1 MADYYGI
8 LGVAKDSD
16 ADAIKK
22 AYRKLAMQYH
32 PDRNSSPDAEQNFK
46 RVTEAYEVLRDP
58 EQRQLYD
65 RFGEAGVRRGA
76 GGGPAG
82 GPAGGF
88 GGFDFADAFEVFMR
102 EFGGMGLGD
111 IFGGRASR
119 SSGPRRGAD
128 LKMRLKVSLEEA
140 ARGVERSVE
149 IQVLDS
155 CSLCGGSGAAPGTA
169 PERCSTC
176 HGAGEVRQVQRSMLG
191 QFVSVR
197 PCPDCGGVG
206 ERILSPCP
214 ECSGGGRVRA
224 ERSVKLE
231 VPAGVS
237 TDDYLKLSGRGNA
250 GPGGGPRGD
259 VLVLV
264 EVDEDRRFQRV
275 GDDLVY
281 NLAVTMSQAAL
292 GSEVE
297 VPTIIDGTAKLKVP
311 QGIQS
316 GQALRLRGRG
326 MPRLRATG
334 RGDQVVRV
342 LVWTPTDLSREERDV
357 LEKLREVERQPP
369 EPDTEEPGFWERV
382 KRAFTA

>member
-1 MADYYGI
+1 MADYYKR
-8 LGVAKDSD
+8 LGVEKDSD
-16 ADAIKK
+16 ADTIKK
-22 AYRKLAMQYH
+22 AYRKLAMEYH
-32 PDRNSSPDAEQNFK
+32 PDRNSSPDAEENFK

-65 RFGEAGVRRGA
+65 RFGEAGIKRSA
-76 GGGPAG
+76 GG

-102 EFGGMGLGD
+102 EFGGMGFGD

-119 SSGPRRGAD
+119 TSGPRRGGD
-128 LKMRLKVSLEEA
+128 LKLRLKVSLEEA
-140 ARGVERSVE
+140 ARGVERGVK
-149 IQVLDS
+149 IKVLDS
-155 CSLCGGSGAAPGTA
+155 CSRCGGSGAEPGTA
-169 PERCSTC
+169 PERCGTC
-176 HGAGEVRQVQRSMLG
+176 NGAGEVRQVQRSMLG

-197 PCPDCGGVG
+197 PCPDCGGAG
-206 ERILSPCP
+206 ERILSPCS
-214 ECSGGGRVRA
+214 ECSGEGRVRID
-224 ERSVKLE
+224 RTVQLQ

-250 GPGGGPRGD
+250 GRGGGPRGD

-264 EVDEDRRFQRV
+264 EVESDPRFQRV

-292 GSEVE
+292 GADIE
-297 VPTIIDGTAKLKVP
+297 VPTIIDGNAMLKIP

-326 MPRLRATG
+326 MPRLRDSG

-342 LVWTPTDLSREERDV
+342 LVWTPTSLTREERDL
-357 LEKLREVERQPP
+357 LEQLREVESEPP

>member
-1 MADYYGI
+1 MADYYTR
-8 LGVAKDSD
+8 LGVEKDSD
-16 ADAIKK
+16 ADTIKK

-32 PDRNSSPDAEQNFK
+32 PDRNSSPDAEENFK

-65 RFGEAGVRRGA
+65 RFGEAGIKRGA
-76 GGGPAG
+76 GGGAT
-82 GPAGGF
+82 GGF

-102 EFGGMGLGD
+102 EFGGMGFGD

-119 SSGPRRGAD
+119 SSGPRRGGD
-128 LKMRLKVSLEEA
+128 LKLRLKVSLEEA
-140 ARGVERSVE
+140 ARGVERGVK
-149 IQVLDS
+149 IKALDS
-155 CSLCGGSGAAPGTA
+155 CSRCGGSGAEPGTA

-176 HGAGEVRQVQRSMLG
+176 AGAGEVRQVQRSMLG

-197 PCPDCGGVG
+197 PCPDCGGAG
-206 ERILSPCP
+206 ERILSPCS
-214 ECSGGGRVRA
+214 ECRGEGRVRA
-224 ERSVKLE
+224 DRTVQLQ

-237 TDDYLKLSGRGNA
+237 SDDYLKLSGRGNA

-264 EVDEDRRFQRV
+264 EVEADQRFQRV
-275 GDDLVY
+275 GEDLVY

-292 GSEVE
+292 GAEVE
-297 VPTIIDGTAKLKVP
+297 VPTIIDGNAMLKIP

-326 MPRLRATG
+326 MPRLRDSG

-342 LVWTPTDLSREERDV
+342 LVWTPTSLSSEERDL
-357 LEKLREVERQPP
+357 LERLREVESEPP
-369 EPDTEEPGFWERV
+369 EPDIDEPGFWQRV

>member
-1 MADYYGI
+1 MADYYKR

-16 ADAIKK
+16 ADTIKK
-22 AYRKLAMQYH
+22 AYRKLAMEYH
-32 PDRNSSPDAEQNFK
+32 PDRNSSPDAEENFK

-65 RFGEAGVRRGA
+65 RFGEAGIKRGA
-76 GGGPAG
+76 GG

-102 EFGGMGLGD
+102 EFGGMGFGD

-119 SSGPRRGAD
+119 SSGPRRGGD
-128 LKMRLKVSLEEA
+128 LKLRLKVSLEEA
-140 ARGVERSVE
+140 ARGVERSVK
-149 IQVLDS
+149 IKVLDS
-155 CSLCGGSGAAPGTA
+155 CSRCGGSGAEPGTA
-169 PERCSTC
+169 PERCGTC
-176 HGAGEVRQVQRSMLG
+176 NGAGEVRQVQRSMLG

-197 PCPDCGGVG
+197 PCPDCGGAG
-206 ERILSPCP
+206 ERILSPCS
-214 ECSGGGRVRA
+214 ECSGDGRVR
-224 ERSVKLE
+224 VDQTVQLQ

-250 GPGGGPRGD
+250 GRGGGPRGD

-264 EVDEDRRFQRV
+264 EVESDPRFQRV

-292 GSEVE
+292 GADIE
-297 VPTIIDGTAKLKVP
+297 VPTIIDGNAMLKIP

-326 MPRLRATG
+326 MPRLRDSG

-342 LVWTPTDLSREERDV
+342 LVWTPTSLTREERDL
-357 LEKLREVERQPP
+357 LEQLREVESEPP

>member
-1 MADYYGI
+1 MADYYQR
-8 LGVAKDSD
+8 LGVAKD
-16 ADAIKK
+16 ADAETIKK

-32 PDRNSSPDAEQNFK
+32 PDRNSSPDAEDNFK
-46 RVTEAYEVLRDP
+46 RVTEAYEVLREP

-65 RFGEAGVRRGA
+65 RFGEAGIKRGA

-82 GPAGGF
+82 GF
-88 GGFDFADAFEVFMR
+88 GAFDFADAFEVFMR
-102 EFGGMGLGD
+102 EFGGMGFGD

-119 SSGPRRGAD
+119 SRGPRRGGD
-128 LKMRLKVSLEEA
+128 LKLRLKVSLEEA
-140 ARGVERSVE
+140 ARGVERSVKIE
-149 IQVLDS
+149 VLDG
-155 CSLCGGSGAAPGTA
+155 CSRCGGAGAEPGTA
-169 PERCSTC
+169 PERCVTC
-176 HGAGEVRQVQRSMLG
+176 NGAGEVRQVQRSMLG

-197 PCPDCGGVG
+197 PCPDCGGAG
-206 ERILSPCP
+206 DRILSPCT
-214 ECSGGGRVRA
+214 ECSGEGRVRTD
-224 ERSVKLE
+224 RTVQLQ
-231 VPAGVS
+231 VPGGVS

-250 GPGGGPRGD
+250 GPSGGPPGD

-264 EVDEDRRFQRV
+264 TVEDDERFQRV

-292 GSEVE
+292 GDEVE
-297 VPTIIDGTAKLKVP
+297 VPTIIDGDAALKIP

-326 MPRLRATG
+326 MPRLRDSG

-342 LVWTPTDLSREERDV
+342 LVWTPTTLSREERDLLV
-357 LEKLREVERQPP
+357 QLREVESQPP
-369 EPDTEEPGFWERV
+369 EPDTDEPGFWERV

>member
-1 MADYYGI
+1 MADYYTR
-8 LGVAKDSD
+8 LGVEKDSD
-16 ADAIKK
+16 PDTIKK
-22 AYRKLAMQYH
+22 AYRKLAMEFH
-32 PDRNSSPDAEQNFK
+32 PDRNSSPDAEENFK

-65 RFGEAGVRRGA
+65 RFGEAGIKRGA
-76 GGGPAG
+76 GGGPT
-82 GPAGGF
+82 GGF

-102 EFGGMGLGD
+102 EFGGMGFGD

-119 SSGPRRGAD
+119 SSGPRRGGD
-128 LKMRLKVSLEEA
+128 LKLRLKVSLEEA
-140 ARGVERSVE
+140 ARGVERSVK
-149 IQVLDS
+149 IKVLDS
-155 CSLCGGSGAAPGTA
+155 CSRCGGSGAEPGTA
-169 PERCSTC
+169 PERCGTC
-176 HGAGEVRQVQRSMLG
+176 NGAGEVRQVQRSMLG

-197 PCPDCGGVG
+197 PCPDCGGAG
-206 ERILSPCP
+206 ERILSPCS
-214 ECSGGGRVRA
+214 ECSGEGRVRTD
-224 ERSVKLE
+224 RTVQLQ

-250 GPGGGPRGD
+250 GRGGGPRGD

-264 EVDEDRRFQRV
+264 EVESDPRFQRV

-292 GSEVE
+292 GADIE
-297 VPTIIDGTAKLKVP
+297 VPTIIDGNAMLKIP

-326 MPRLRATG
+326 MPRLRDSG

-342 LVWTPTDLSREERDV
+342 LVWTPTSLSREEREL
-357 LEKLREVERQPP
+357 LEKLREVESPAP

>member
-1 MADYYGI
+1 MADYYER
-8 LGVAKDSD
+8 LGVSRD
-16 ADAIKK
+16 ADGETVKK

-32 PDRNSSPDAEQNFK
+32 PDRNDSSDAEENFK

-65 RFGEAGVRRGA
+65 RYGEAGVKRGV
-76 GGGPAG
+76 GEGPTG
-82 GPAGGF
+82 DF

-102 EFGGMGLGD
+102 EFGGMGFGD

-119 SSGPRRGAD
+119 SRGPRRGGD
-128 LKMRLKVSLEEA
+128 LKLRLKISLQEA
-140 ARGVERSVE
+140 ARGAERSVK
-149 IQVLDS
+149 IKVLDS
-155 CSLCGGSGAAPGTA
+155 CARCGGSGAEPGTA
-169 PERCSTC
+169 PERCGTC
-176 HGAGEVRQVQRSMLG
+176 NGAGEVRQVQRSMLG

-206 ERILSPCP
+206 ERILDPCS
-214 ECSGGGRVRA
+214 ECSGGGRVRSD
-224 ERSVKLE
+224 RTVKLE
-231 VPAGVS
+231 IPAGVS
-237 TDDYLKLSGRGNA
+237 SDDYLKLSGRGNA

-264 EVDEDRRFQRV
+264 EVEEDRRFQRV

-292 GSEVE
+292 GADID
-297 VPTIIDGTAKLKVP
+297 VPTIIDGPAKLKIPPGV
-311 QGIQS
+311 QS

-326 MPRLRATG
+326 MPRLRGSG
-334 RGDQVVRV
+334 RGDQVVRL
-342 LVWTPTDLSREERDV
+342 LVWTPTSLSREEREA
-357 LEKLREVERQPP
+357 LERLREVESEPP
-369 EPDTEEPGFWERV
+369 EPDTGEQGFWERV

>member
-1 MADYYGI
+1 MADYYNR
-8 LGVAKDSD
+8 LGVEKDSD
-16 ADAIKK
+16 ADTIKK

-32 PDRNSSPDAEQNFK
+32 PDRNSSPDAEENFK

-65 RFGEAGVRRGA
+65 RFGEAGIKRGA
-76 GGGPAG
+76 GG

-102 EFGGMGLGD
+102 EFGGMGFGD

-119 SSGPRRGAD
+119 PGGPRRGGD
-128 LKMRLKVSLEEA
+128 LKLRLKVSLEEA
-140 ARGVERSVE
+140 AQGVERSVK
-149 IQVLDS
+149 IKVLDS
-155 CSLCGGSGAAPGTA
+155 CSRCGGSGAEPGTA
-169 PERCSTC
+169 PERCGTC
-176 HGAGEVRQVQRSMLG
+176 NGAGEVRQVQRSMLG

-197 PCPDCGGVG
+197 PCPDCGGSG
-206 ERILSPCP
+206 ERILSPCS
-214 ECSGGGRVRA
+214 ECSGEGRVRVD
-224 ERSVKLE
+224 RTVQLQ
-231 VPAGVS
+231 VPGGVS

-250 GPGGGPRGD
+250 GRDGGPRGD

-264 EVDEDRRFQRV
+264 EVEADPRFQRV

-292 GSEVE
+292 GAEIE
-297 VPTIIDGTAKLKVP
+297 VPTIIDGNAMLKVP

-326 MPRLRATG
+326 MPRLRESG

-342 LVWTPTDLSREERDV
+342 LVWTPTTLTREERDL
-357 LEKLREVERQPP
+357 LEQLREVESEPP
-369 EPDTEEPGFWERV
+369 EPDTDEPGFWERV

>member
-1 MADYYGI
+1 MADYYKR
-8 LGVAKDSD
+8 LGVEKDSD
-16 ADAIKK
+16 ADTIKK
-22 AYRKLAMQYH
+22 AYRKLAMEYH
-32 PDRNSSPDAEQNFK
+32 PDRNSSPDAEENFK

-65 RFGEAGVRRGA
+65 RFGEAGIKRGA
-76 GGGPAG
+76 GG

-102 EFGGMGLGD
+102 EFGGMGFGD

-119 SSGPRRGAD
+119 SSGPRRGGD
-128 LKMRLKVSLEEA
+128 LKLRLKVSLEEA
-140 ARGVERSVE
+140 ARGVERSVK
-149 IQVLDS
+149 IKVLDS
-155 CSLCGGSGAAPGTA
+155 CSRCGGSGAEPGTA
-169 PERCSTC
+169 PERCGTC
-176 HGAGEVRQVQRSMLG
+176 NGAGEVRQVQRSMLG

-197 PCPDCGGVG
+197 PCPDCGGAG
-206 ERILSPCP
+206 ERILSPCS
-214 ECSGGGRVRA
+214 ECSGEGRVRID
-224 ERSVKLE
+224 RTVQLQ

-250 GPGGGPRGD
+250 GRGGGPRGD

-264 EVDEDRRFQRV
+264 EVESDPRFQRV

-292 GSEVE
+292 GADIE
-297 VPTIIDGTAKLKVP
+297 VPTIIDGHALLKIP

-326 MPRLRATG
+326 MPRLRDSG

-342 LVWTPTDLSREERDV
+342 LVWTPTSLTREERDL
-357 LEKLREVERQPP
+357 LEQLREVESEPP
-369 EPDTEEPGFWERV
+369 EPDTGEPGFWERV

>member
-1 MADYYGI
+1 MADYYQR
-8 LGVAKDSD
+8 LGVAKDAD
-16 ADAIKK
+16 ADTIKK

-32 PDRNSSPDAEQNFK
+32 PDRNSSPDAEDNFK
-46 RVTEAYEVLRDP
+46 RVTEAYEVLRAP

-65 RFGEAGVRRGA
+65 RFGEAGIKRGA

-82 GPAGGF
+82 GF
-88 GGFDFADAFEVFMR
+88 GAFDFADAFEVFMR
-102 EFGGMGLGD
+102 EFGGMGFGD

-119 SSGPRRGAD
+119 SRGPRRGGD
-128 LKMRLKVSLEEA
+128 LKLRLKVSLEEA
-140 ARGVERSVE
+140 ARGVERSVK
-149 IQVLDS
+149 IKVLDG
-155 CSLCGGSGAAPGTA
+155 CSRCGGAGAEPGTA
-169 PERCSTC
+169 PERCVTC
-176 HGAGEVRQVQRSMLG
+176 NGAGEVRQVQRSMLG

-197 PCPDCGGVG
+197 PCPDCGGAG
-206 ERILSPCP
+206 ERILSPCT
-214 ECSGGGRVRA
+214 ECLGEGRVRTD
-224 ERSVKLE
+224 RTVQLH

-250 GPGGGPRGD
+250 GPSGGPPGD

-264 EVDEDRRFQRV
+264 TVEDDERFQRV

-292 GSEVE
+292 GDEIE
-297 VPTIIDGTAKLKVP
+297 VPTIIDGDAALKIP

-326 MPRLRATG
+326 MPRLRDSG

-342 LVWTPTDLSREERDV
+342 LVWTPTTLSREERDLLV
-357 LEKLREVERQPP
+357 QLREVESPPP
-369 EPDTEEPGFWERV
+369 EPDTDEPGFWERV